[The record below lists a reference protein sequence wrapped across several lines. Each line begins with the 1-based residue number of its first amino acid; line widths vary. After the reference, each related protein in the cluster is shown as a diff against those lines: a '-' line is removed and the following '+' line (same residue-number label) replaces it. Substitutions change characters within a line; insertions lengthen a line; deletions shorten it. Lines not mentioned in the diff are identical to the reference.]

1 MMFKF
6 PIIRHNNC
14 TYNKHNK
21 IELSTKLNFICDT
34 LDQSLF
40 FLPFHHGCELELT
53 LVVMCTKCKLPK
65 CFSLVEFE
73 ARENFTTANKCF
85 VICCTTC

>member
-6 PIIRHNNC
+6 PITRHYKC

-21 IELSTKLNFICDT
+21 IELSTKLNFICDM

-40 FLPFHHGCELELT
+40 FLPFIMGVNLNLH
-53 LVVMCTKCKLPK
+53 
-65 CFSLVEFE
+65 
-73 ARENFTTANKCF
+73 
-85 VICCTTC
+85 